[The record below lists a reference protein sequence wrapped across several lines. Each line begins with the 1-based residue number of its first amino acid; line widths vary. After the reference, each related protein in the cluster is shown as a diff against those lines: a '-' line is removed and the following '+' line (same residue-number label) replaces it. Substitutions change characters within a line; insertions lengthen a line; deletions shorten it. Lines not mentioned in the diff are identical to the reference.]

1 MSTQRRASRSTPS
14 TTKDYRGGP
23 WDTTTPA
30 TRTCRR
36 GPWCSLRPTGCME
49 GEGSLELSSSGL
61 PGSAFLVSAFL
72 AQIDHADSSDGT
84 APRGL
89 RRKLTSTDSLQ
100 QDYLNTRL
108 VRLVALNIRPGSP
121 LSRAGHRA
129 EAVALKSFGLSFLP
143 IPSPSGFARFHLSL
157 PRVPAALRRRSERYD
172 GKRDMYF
179 QHAA

>member
-14 TTKDYRGGP
+14 TKVYRGGI

-36 GPWCSLRPTGCME
+36 GPWCSLQPTGCME
-49 GEGSLELSSSGL
+49 GEGSLALSSSGL
-61 PGSAFLVSAFL
+61 PGSSLLFSAIS
-72 AQIDHADSSDGT
+72 AQIDHADSSGGA
-84 APRGL
+84 APRGF

-100 QDYLNTRL
+100 SDYRNTRL
-108 VRLVALNIRPGSP
+108 DRLVALNIRRGSP
-121 LSRAGHRA
+121 PSRAGHRA
-129 EAVALKSFGLSFLP
+129 EAVTLKSFGSSFPP
-143 IPSPSGFARFHLSL
+143 IPFSSGFARFHLSL

>member
-14 TTKDYRGGP
+14 TKTYRGGP
-23 WDTTTPA
+23 GD
-30 TRTCRR
+30 
-36 GPWCSLRPTGCME
+36 GLRPTGCMD

-61 PGSAFLVSAFL
+61 LGSALLVSAFS
-72 AQIDHADSSDGT
+72 AQINHADSSGGK

-100 QDYLNTRL
+100 SDYRNTRL
-108 VRLVALNIRPGSP
+108 VRLVSLNIRPGSP
-121 LSRAGHRA
+121 PSRAGHHA
-129 EAVALKSFGLSFLP
+129 AAVTLKFFGSSYP
-143 IPSPSGFARFHLSL
+143 HIPSSSGLARLHLSL
-157 PRVPAALRRRSERYD
+157 PRVPAAIGRRSERYD